1 MRLLPE
7 TRERVTKVFR
17 GEADTVPI
25 LAQINEHVVTLC
37 NGNMRET
44 YSDAKKLVEMNL
56 AVFEYYRLD
65 MPGFYYD
72 LYNIE
77 KIGNV
82 ASMGYWGYSYLYPHP
97 EKFVKMLDLMAS
109 VSPGGLMC
117 MDPDVAETGP
127 EPYAKYAREKK
138 VPLGRLPIE
147 DRPLESFRPPE
158 TESFA
163 SFMARYRT
171 M

>member
-1 MRLLPE
+1 MRLFPE

-17 GEADTVPI
+17 GEADTVP
-25 LAQINEHVVTLC
+25 
-37 NGNMRET
+37 R
-44 YSDAKKLVEMNL
+44 
-56 AVFEYYRLD
+56 
-65 MPGFYYD
+65 
-72 LYNIE
+72 
-77 KIGNV
+77 
-82 ASMGYWGYSYLYPHP
+82 GYSYLYPHP
-97 EKFVKMLDLMAS
+97 EKFVKMLDLVAS

-138 VPLGRLPIE
+138 MPLGRLPIE
-147 DRPLESFRPPE
+147 DRPPESFRPPE
-158 TESFA
+158 TEPFE